1 MTEAI
6 RSAGDNLERL
16 EGTKQ
21 PTLAPE
27 MAAVNSAVA
36 FLGTDSRHLGVN
48 KGKCMHS
55 YFFFFLK
62 FPWGTFLWGDDTS
75 LFLFPDPV
83 WVSGTAHYPGLAT
96 NLLDSCSL

>member
-21 PTLAPE
+21 PTPAPE
-27 MAAVNSAVA
+27 MAAVKSAVA

-48 KGKCMHS
+48 KGKCMRS
-55 YFFFFLK
+55 YFFFFFK
-62 FPWGTFLWGDDTS
+62 VPMGDI
-75 LFLFPDPV
+75 FV
-83 WVSGTAHYPGLAT
+83 GR
-96 NLLDSCSL
+96 